1 MNKIRRKALD
11 NIYSLIQQIIENLE
25 DIKSQEED
33 CLDNMPESLR
43 DSKNACAAETA
54 IASMEDAL
62 DNLYNAAENIEEAKE

>member
-11 NIYSLIQQIIENLE
+11 DVYNLVQKAIETLE
-25 DIKSQEED
+25 DIKSQEEE

-43 DSKNACAAETA
+43 ESKNACMSETA